1 MFRQKNHPLA
11 LAILLATALYAG
23 PTISQTTSIPQEL
36 IYYPEFVFFN
46 GQVLT
51 ADNDADFT
59 IAEAVA
65 VRGNRIFKVGNDD
78 EVL

>member
-1 MFRQKNHPLA
+1 MFRQNKHYAA
-11 LAILLATALYAG
+11 LAILVSSAFFSGPVYSQAT
-23 PTISQTTSIPQEL
+23 SVPQEL

-59 IAEAVA
+59 IA
-65 VRGNRIFKVGNDD
+65 
-78 EVL
+78 